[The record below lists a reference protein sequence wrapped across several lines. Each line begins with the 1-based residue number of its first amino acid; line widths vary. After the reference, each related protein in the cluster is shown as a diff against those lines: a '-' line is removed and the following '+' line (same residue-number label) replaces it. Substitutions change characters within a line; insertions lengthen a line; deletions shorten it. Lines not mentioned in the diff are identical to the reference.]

1 MRSAGRPSIG
11 THLLHQGPH
20 DGSAFAATNRGRRVF
35 RRLME
40 GTDRVFERLVRDNQD
55 RIYAVSLA
63 LTGNR
68 HDAEEVAQDTFLR
81 AYRALMTYPPDRV
94 RELRQKAWLHRIAVN
109 VFRNRV
115 RGTRPRLVELNGNE
129 PDRGVGPEADVIR
142 RAEIDALAARVACL
156 PMRYREAV
164 VLRHVHELSYAE
176 AAEALGQPVGTVKA
190 NVHRGLKMLRGENN
204 GDVDE

>member
-1 MRSAGRPSIG
+1 
-11 THLLHQGPH
+11 
-20 DGSAFAATNRGRRVF
+20 
-35 RRLME
+35 ME
-40 GTDRVFERLVRDNQD
+40 VTERVFERLVRDNQD

-94 RELRQKAWLHRIAVN
+94 RELKQKAWLHRIAVN

-142 RAEIDALAARVACL
+142 RAEIDALVARVACL
-156 PMRYREAV
+156 PLRYREAV

-190 NVHRGLKMLRGENN
+190 NVHRGLKILRGDDHVD
-204 GDVDE
+204 GDL